1 MNERYTYGYNLGWNV
16 ENEYINLLN
25 GIMDRYNEQM
35 SKINNITTSM
45 EMVDADIIRNS
56 RISDEQ
62 LREWYNQD
70 YASNNSLISFE
81 QYKKNILD
89 EMERKKSSLNQ
100 EVYQNSDE
108 YFANLYY
115 LIDIKTETRQ
125 VIHKKRNEL
134 ELLLSEKNIELS
146 SISLEQRKIKI
157 QYDEN
162 GNVINSEELQALRK
176 KYDDCW
182 LEIRK
187 IEHALKTLEEMFKLV
202 EFTQEETDLMIRG
215 LNPQQRKIYEEID
228 KKPKKPEIE
237 PEDPE
242 IEPEDPEIEP
252 EDPEIEPE
260 DPEIEPEDP
269 EIEPEDP
276 EIEPEDPEIEP
287 EDPEIEPEEPTNEEK
302 LTLDEII
309 FKVCGN
315 KKFTDGQSSRYAA
328 SKIKLFSK
336 PQKDKLGNA
345 YKVVSI
351 PRKIIGIIPKTAM
364 KIYGLF
370 VKKSTKNMFKEMEAR
385 ANALTDREV
394 EVILNEFKGGIA
406 QSKKLPKGFN
416 NVIRPRIDL
425 YVAKKVSRI
434 NEDIKNNLL
443 RINYCSKVI
452 EVLKGKLNEENTPE
466 MAEKINKTLN
476 MAYESGA
483 ASIKDL
489 ISLQIEGNNLQC
501 GHGLHSFEEE
511 LKALD
516 TKLNYVGGR
525 FSKGRE
531 YDPELWSKISG
542 CSHKIEYSRDPKEVV
557 EAYLMRDQIYKEN
570 TKEKRSIFN
579 LGSKVSVGKLDYRP
593 FVESLN
599 YGNDP
604 FIRDLITSILVV
616 SSAVSLINN
625 ITQNMKNQAAI
636 EELNK
641 RASEQQEIINDIKN
655 NGETIEKG
663 IKYDVRQT
671 EGAMENMAERGVNDA
686 HGWHLS
692 GKAYKADDLAH
703 HMETGNLSVENTN
716 TILELTSKY
725 SNGEITHAELIRGM
739 QSLKEETTRAYET
752 TINDLTGPIE
762 QYAQSH
768 PQFDYTA
775 VLSALKHAKNN
786 SMDSVEL
793 TEFMANL
800 YEKSINI
807 GDLGAIESTLSST
820 SLVPD
825 ILTLGAVGAK
835 VAEEEIATMKEPK
848 VDSKKSKE
856 LRDLIES
863 LKAMKQ
869 ELTEE
874 EVREIEQLIT
884 R

>member
-16 ENEYINLLN
+16 ENEYINSLN
-25 GIMDRYNEQM
+25 GIMDRYNEQI
-35 SKINNITTSM
+35 SKISYITNSM
-45 EMVDADIIRNS
+45 QMVDADIIRNS

-62 LREWYNQD
+62 LREWYNED
-70 YASNNSLISFE
+70 YASNNSLVSFE
-81 QYKKNILD
+81 QYKKNIEEELKQKR
-89 EMERKKSSLNQ
+89 ERLNQ
-100 EVYQNSDE
+100 DVYHRSDE

-115 LIDIKTETRQ
+115 LIDIKTETRKA
-125 VIHKKRNEL
+125 IHKRRNEL

-146 SISLEQRKIKI
+146 SISLEQRKTKI

-162 GNVINSEELQALRK
+162 GNVINSNELQALRK
-176 KYDDCW
+176 KYDDCF

-187 IEHALKTLEEMFKLV
+187 IEHALKTLEDMFKLV

-215 LNPQQRKIYEEID
+215 LNPQQRKIYDEID
-228 KKPKKPEIE
+228 KKPKKPEIDPEE
-237 PEDPE
+237 PEIDPE
-242 IEPEDPEIEP
+242 EPEIDPEEP
-252 EDPEIEPE
+252 EIDL
-260 DPEIEPEDP
+260 
-269 EIEPEDP
+269 
-276 EIEPEDPEIEP
+276 
-287 EDPEIEPEEPTNEEK
+287 EEPTNEER

-309 FKVCGN
+309 FKVCGD

-336 PQKDKLGNA
+336 PQKDRLGNA

-351 PRKIIGIIPKTAM
+351 PRKIIGIIPKVAM

-370 VKKSTKNMFKEMEAR
+370 IKKSTKDMFKEMEAR

-394 EVILNEFKGGIA
+394 EVILNEFKGGNA
-406 QSKKLPKGFN
+406 QSKRLPKGFN
-416 NVIRPRIDL
+416 NAIRPRIDL
-425 YVAKKVSRI
+425 YVSKRVARI
-434 NEDIKNNLL
+434 NEDIKNNLR

-452 EVLKGKLNEENTPE
+452 TVLKGKLNEENTPE
-466 MAEKINKTLN
+466 MIEKINNTLN

-483 ASIKDL
+483 ASIKNL
-489 ISLQIEGNNLQC
+489 ITLQIEGNNLQC

-542 CSHKIEYSRDPKEVV
+542 FSHKIEYSRDPKEVV

-579 LGSKVSVGKLDYRP
+579 LGSKVTAGKLDYRP

-604 FIRDLITSILVV
+604 FIRDLITSVLVV
-616 SSAVSLINN
+616 SSAASLINN
-625 ITQNMKNQAAI
+625 ITQNIKNQAAI
-636 EELNK
+636 EELNAK
-641 RASEQQEIINDIKN
+641 AAEQQEIINDIRN

-663 IKYDVRQT
+663 IAYDVRQT
-671 EGAMENMAERGVNDA
+671 EGAIENMAERGVNDA
-686 HGWHLS
+686 HGWNLS
-692 GKAYKADDLAH
+692 GQSYKAEDLAH
-703 HMETGNLSVENTN
+703 HMESANLSINNTN
-716 TILELTSKY
+716 TILDLSSKY
-725 SNGEITHAELIRGM
+725 TAGQITHAEFIRGV
-739 QSLKEETTRAYET
+739 QTLKEQTTQVYEAN
-752 TINDLTGPIE
+752 INNLGSYIE

-775 VLSALKHAKNN
+775 VLSALKHAANN
-786 SMDSVEL
+786 PMDSVEL
-793 TEFMANL
+793 TDFIANI
-800 YEKSINI
+800 YERSINL
-807 GDLGAIESTLSST
+807 GDLSAIESTLSSA

-825 ILTLGAVGAK
+825 ILTLGAVTAK
-835 VAEEEIATMKEPK
+835 VAQEEVTTMKEPK
-848 VDSKKSKE
+848 VDSKRTKE

-869 ELTEE
+869 DLTEE
-874 EVREIEQLIT
+874 EVKEIEQLIT

>member
-16 ENEYINLLN
+16 ENEYINSLN
-25 GIMDRYNEQM
+25 GIMDKYNEQIN
-35 SKINNITTSM
+35 KISYITNSM
-45 EMVDADIIRNS
+45 QMVDADIIRNS

-62 LREWYNQD
+62 LREWYNED

-81 QYKKNILD
+81 QYKKNIEEELIKKR
-89 EMERKKSSLNQ
+89 ERLNQ
-100 EVYQNSDE
+100 DVYHRSDE

-125 VIHKKRNEL
+125 AIHKKRNDL
-134 ELLLSEKNIELS
+134 QLLLSEKNIELS

-157 QYDEN
+157 QYDAN
-162 GNVINSEELQALRK
+162 GNIINSEELQALRK
-176 KYDDCW
+176 KYDDCF

-187 IEHALKTLEEMFKLV
+187 IEHALKTLEDMFKLV

-215 LNPQQRKIYEEID
+215 LNPQQRKIYEGID
-228 KKPKKPEIE
+228 KNTKETGIDPEE
-237 PEDPE
+237 PEEELETPEKDLEEPEEELETPEKDPE
-242 IEPEDPEIEP
+242 EAEVDL
-252 EDPEIEPE
+252 
-260 DPEIEPEDP
+260 
-269 EIEPEDP
+269 
-276 EIEPEDPEIEP
+276 
-287 EDPEIEPEEPTNEEK
+287 EEPTNEEK

-315 KKFTDGQSSRYAA
+315 QKFTDGQSGRYAA
-328 SKIKLFSK
+328 SKIKIFNK
-336 PQKDKLGNA
+336 PQKDRLGNA

-351 PRKIIGIIPKTAM
+351 PRKLIGIIPKTAM

-370 VKKSTKNMFKEMEAR
+370 VKKSTKNIFKEMEER
-385 ANALTDREV
+385 ANALTDKEV
-394 EVILNEFKGGIA
+394 EVILNEFKGGNA
-406 QSKKLPKGFN
+406 QSKRLPKGFN

-425 YVAKKVSRI
+425 YVSKKVARI

-452 EVLKGKLNEENTPE
+452 TVLKDKLNEENTLE
-466 MAEKINKTLN
+466 MQEKINKTLN
-476 MAYESGA
+476 MAYESGS

-542 CSHKIEYSRDPKEVV
+542 CSYRIEYSTDPKEVV

-579 LGSKVSVGKLDYRP
+579 LGSKVTAGKLDYRP

-604 FIRDLITSILVV
+604 FIRDLITSVLVV
-616 SSAVSLINN
+616 SSAASLINN
-625 ITQNMKNQAAI
+625 ITQNIKNQAAM
-636 EELNK
+636 EKLN
-641 RASEQQEIINDIKN
+641 EQQEIINDIRN

-663 IKYDVRQT
+663 ITYDVRQT
-671 EGAMENMAERGVNDA
+671 EGAVENMAERGVNDA
-686 HGWHLS
+686 HGWNLNGQS
-692 GKAYKADDLAH
+692 YRAEDLAH
-703 HMETGNLSVENTN
+703 HAESANLSLDNTN
-716 TILELTSKY
+716 SILDLTNKY
-725 SNGEITHAELIRGM
+725 SSGQITHAELIRGL
-739 QSLKEETTRAYET
+739 QSIKEQTTNAYEAN
-752 TINDLTGPIE
+752 INNLGGYIE
-762 QYAQSH
+762 QYAQNH
-768 PQFDYTA
+768 PEFDYTA
-775 VLSALKHAKNN
+775 VLSALKHAYNN
-786 SMDSVEL
+786 PMDSVEL
-793 TEFMANL
+793 TDFIADL

-807 GDLGAIESTLSST
+807 GDLGAIESTLSSA

-825 ILTLGAVGAK
+825 ILTLGAVTTK
-835 VAEEEIATMKEPK
+835 VAQEEVVAMKEPK
-848 VDSKKSKE
+848 IDSKKSKE

-874 EVREIEQLIT
+874 DVKEIEQLIT

>member
-1 MNERYTYGYNLGWNV
+1 MNERYTYGYNLGWNE
-16 ENEYINLLN
+16 ENEYINSLN
-25 GIMDRYNEQM
+25 GIMDKYNDQM
-35 SKINNITTSM
+35 NKINKIDTSFKRLDNEAM
-45 EMVDADIIRNS
+45 RNYD
-56 RISDEQ
+56 ISDDQ
-62 LREWYNQD
+62 IREWYNQD
-70 YASNNSLISFE
+70 YAANNSLISFE
-81 QYKKNILD
+81 QYKKNILNEKAKKD
-89 EMERKKSSLNQ
+89 ASLEQEM
-100 EVYQNSDE
+100 YQNSDE

-125 VIHKKRNEL
+125 AIHKRRNEL
-134 ELLLSEKNIELS
+134 QLLLSEKNIELS
-146 SISLEQRKIKI
+146 SISLEQRKTKI

-176 KYDDCW
+176 KYDDCF

-187 IEHALKTLEEMFKLV
+187 IEHALKTLEDMFKLV

-228 KKPKKPEIE
+228 KKPKKPEIDPEE
-237 PEDPE
+237 PEIDPE
-242 IEPEDPEIEP
+242 KPEIDPEKPEIDPEEPEIDPEEP
-252 EDPEIEPE
+252 EID
-260 DPEIEPEDP
+260 
-269 EIEPEDP
+269 
-276 EIEPEDPEIEP
+276 
-287 EDPEIEPEEPTNEEK
+287 PEEPTNEER

-309 FKVCGN
+309 FKVCGD

-336 PQKDKLGNA
+336 PQKDRLGNA

-351 PRKIIGIIPKTAM
+351 PRKIIGIIPKVAM
-364 KIYGLF
+364 KVYGLF
-370 VKKSTKNMFKEMEAR
+370 IKKSTKDMFKEMEAR

-394 EVILNEFKGGIA
+394 EVILNQFKGGNA
-406 QSKKLPKGFN
+406 QSKRLPKGFN
-416 NVIRPRIDL
+416 NAIRPRIDL
-425 YVAKKVSRI
+425 YVSKRVARI

-452 EVLKGKLNEENTPE
+452 TVLKGKLNEENTPE
-466 MAEKINKTLN
+466 MIEKINNTLN

-483 ASIKDL
+483 ASIKNL
-489 ISLQIEGNNLQC
+489 ITLQIEGNNLQC

-525 FSKGRE
+525 YSKGRE

-542 CSHKIEYSRDPKEVV
+542 FSHKIEYSRDPKEVV

-579 LGSKVSVGKLDYRP
+579 LGSKVTAGKLDYRP

-604 FIRDLITSILVV
+604 FIRDLITSVLVV
-616 SSAVSLINN
+616 SSAASLINN
-625 ITQNMKNQAAI
+625 ITQNIKNQAAI
-636 EELNK
+636 EKFN
-641 RASEQQEIINDIKN
+641 EQQEIINDIRN

-663 IKYDVRQT
+663 IAYDVRQT
-671 EGAMENMAERGVNDA
+671 EGAIENMAERGVNDA
-686 HGWHLS
+686 HGWNLS
-692 GKAYKADDLAH
+692 GQSYKAEDLAH
-703 HMETGNLSVENTN
+703 HMESANLSINNTN
-716 TILELTSKY
+716 TILDLSSKY
-725 SNGEITHAELIRGM
+725 TAGQITHAEFIRGV
-739 QSLKEETTRAYET
+739 QTLKEQTTQVYEAN
-752 TINDLTGPIE
+752 INNLGSYIE

-775 VLSALKHAKNN
+775 VLSALKHAANN
-786 SMDSVEL
+786 PMDSVEL
-793 TEFMANL
+793 TDFIANI
-800 YEKSINI
+800 YERSINL
-807 GDLGAIESTLSST
+807 GDLSAIESTLSST

-825 ILTLGAVGAK
+825 ILTLGAVTAK
-835 VAEEEIATMKEPK
+835 VAEEEVATMKEPK
-848 VDSKKSKE
+848 VDSKRSKE

-869 ELTEE
+869 DLTEE
-874 EVREIEQLIT
+874 EVKEIEQLIT

>member
-1 MNERYTYGYNLGWNV
+1 MNERYTTAYNLGWNE
-16 ENEYINLLN
+16 ENEYINSLN
-25 GIMDRYNEQM
+25 GIMDKYNEQI
-35 SKINNITTSM
+35 SKINNITNSM
-45 EMVDADIIRNS
+45 GMVDANIIRNS

-62 LREWYNQD
+62 IREWYNED
-70 YASNNSLISFE
+70 YALNNSLISFE

-89 EMERKKSSLNQ
+89 AIETKKSRLNE

-125 VIHKKRNEL
+125 AIHKKRNEL
-134 ELLLSEKNIELS
+134 ELLLSEKRIALA
-146 SISLEQRKIKI
+146 SIGLEHRKAY
-157 QYDEN
+157 QN
-162 GNVINSEELQALRK
+162 GSNNLEEFRK

-187 IEHALKTLEEMFKLV
+187 IESALKMLEDMFKLV
-202 EFTQEETDLMIRG
+202 EFTQEELDLMKRG
-215 LNPQQRKIYEEID
+215 LNPQQRKKYEEIE
-228 KKPKKPEIE
+228 KNPENPEIE
-237 PEDPE
+237 PKDLEEEPVEPDIDPIDPEKNPENPEIDPEELEEDLEDPE
-242 IEPEDPEIEP
+242 EEL
-252 EDPEIEPE
+252 
-260 DPEIEPEDP
+260 
-269 EIEPEDP
+269 
-276 EIEPEDPEIEP
+276 
-287 EDPEIEPEEPTNEEK
+287 EEPINQEK

-315 KKFTDGQSSRYAA
+315 QKFTDGQSSRYAA
-328 SKIKLFSK
+328 SKIKIFSK
-336 PQKDKLGNA
+336 PQKDRLGNA

-351 PRKIIGIIPKTAM
+351 PRKIIGIIPKAAM

-370 VKKSTKNMFKEMEAR
+370 VKKSTKNMFKEMEER
-385 ANALTDREV
+385 ANALTDQEV

-406 QSKKLPKGFN
+406 QSKRLPKGFN

-425 YVAKKVSRI
+425 YVAKKVATI

-443 RINYCSKVI
+443 KINYCSKVI
-452 EVLKGKLNEENTPE
+452 TVLKNKLNEENTPE
-466 MAEKINKTLN
+466 IIEKINNTIN

-483 ASIKDL
+483 TSIKDL

-542 CSHKIEYSRDPKEVV
+542 CSHRIEYSRDPKEVV

-579 LGSKVSVGKLDYRP
+579 LGSKVTAGKLDYRP

-604 FIRDLITSILVV
+604 FIRDLITSVLVV
-616 SSAVSLINN
+616 SSAASLINN
-625 ITQNMKNQAAI
+625 ITQNIKNQAAI
-636 EELNK
+636 EKLN
-641 RASEQQEIINDIKN
+641 EQQEIINDIRN

-663 IKYDVRQT
+663 ITYDVRQT
-671 EGAMENMAERGVNDA
+671 EGAIENMAERGVNDA
-686 HGWHLS
+686 HGWNLS
-692 GKAYKADDLAH
+692 GQSYRSADLAH
-703 HMETGNLSVENTN
+703 HMETANLSINNTN
-716 TILELTSKY
+716 QILDLTSKY
-725 SNGEITHAELIRGM
+725 SSGQITRAELIRGM
-739 QSLKEETTRAYET
+739 QSLKEQTTSTYET
-752 TINDLTGPIE
+752 YVNNLSRDIE

-775 VLSALKHAKNN
+775 VLSSIRHAANN
-786 SMDSVEL
+786 SMDSAEL
-793 TEFMANL
+793 TDFIADI
-800 YEKSINI
+800 YERSLNV
-807 GDLGAIESTLSST
+807 GDLSAIESTLSSA

-825 ILTLGAVGAK
+825 ILTLGAVTAK
-835 VAEEEIATMKEPK
+835 AAHEEVSAINEPK

-874 EVREIEQLIT
+874 EVKEIEELIT

>member
-1 MNERYTYGYNLGWNV
+1 MNERYTYGYNLGWNA
-16 ENEYINLLN
+16 ENEYINSLN
-25 GIMDRYNEQM
+25 GIMDKYNEQI
-35 SKINNITTSM
+35 SKISYITNSM

-62 LREWYNQD
+62 LRQWYNED
-70 YASNNSLISFE
+70 YASNNSLVSFE
-81 QYKKNILD
+81 QYKKNIEEELKQKR
-89 EMERKKSSLNQ
+89 ERLNQ
-100 EVYQNSDE
+100 DVYHRSDE

-125 VIHKKRNEL
+125 TIHKKRNEL

-146 SISLEQRKIKI
+146 SISLEQRKTRI

-162 GNVINSEELQALRK
+162 GNVINSEELQSLRK

-187 IEHALKTLEEMFKLV
+187 IEHALKTLEDMFKLG

-228 KKPKKPEIE
+228 KSPKKPDVELEETEIDLKGPEEDPEE
-237 PEDPE
+237 PKIVPGESEIDLEDPE
-242 IEPEDPEIEP
+242 IDPKDPDEDL
-252 EDPEIEPE
+252 
-260 DPEIEPEDP
+260 
-269 EIEPEDP
+269 
-276 EIEPEDPEIEP
+276 
-287 EDPEIEPEEPTNEEK
+287 EEPKYEEK

-315 KKFTDGQSSRYAA
+315 QKFTDGQSSRYAA
-328 SKIKLFSK
+328 SKIKLFNK

-351 PRKIIGIIPKTAM
+351 PRKLIGVIPKTAM

-370 VKKSTKNMFKEMEAR
+370 VKKSTKNMFKEMEER
-385 ANALTDREV
+385 SNALTDQEV
-394 EVILNEFKGGIA
+394 EVILNEFKGGTA
-406 QSKKLPKGFN
+406 QAKRLPKGFN

-425 YVAKKVSRI
+425 YVSKKVARI
-434 NEDIKNNLL
+434 NEDIKNDLL
-443 RINYCSKVI
+443 KINYCSRI
-452 EVLKGKLNEENTPE
+452 IDVLKGKLAEEKN
-466 MAEKINKTLN
+466 AETIQRINNTLN
-476 MAYESGA
+476 MTYEAGT
-483 ASIKDL
+483 ASIKNL

-542 CSHKIEYSRDPKEVV
+542 CSHRIEYSRDPKEVV
-557 EAYLMRDQIYKEN
+557 EAYLMRDRIYKEN
-570 TKEKRSIFN
+570 TKEKRSVFN
-579 LGSKVSVGKLDYRP
+579 LGSKVTAGKLDYRP

-604 FIRDLITSILVV
+604 FIRDLITSVLVV
-616 SSAVSLINN
+616 SSAASLINN
-625 ITQNMKNQAAI
+625 ITQNIQEQIAI
-636 EELNK
+636 ENFN
-641 RASEQQEIINDIKN
+641 EQQGILNDIRN

-663 IKYDVRQT
+663 ITYDVRQT
-671 EGAMENMAERGVNDA
+671 EGAIENMAERGVNDA
-686 HGWHLS
+686 YGWNLS
-692 GKAYKADDLAH
+692 GQSYKAEDLAH
-703 HMETGNLSVENTN
+703 HMETANLSINNTN
-716 TILELTSKY
+716 EILDLTSKY
-725 SNGEITHAELIRGM
+725 SAGQITHAELIKGV
-739 QSLKEETTRAYET
+739 QALKEQTTSTYET
-752 TINDLTGPIE
+752 YINNLSSHIE

-768 PQFDYTA
+768 PGFDYTA
-775 VLSALKHAKNN
+775 VLNALKHAANN
-786 SMDSVEL
+786 PMDSVEL
-793 TEFMANL
+793 TDFIADI
-800 YEKSINI
+800 YERSINV
-807 GDLGAIESTLSST
+807 GDLSAIESTLSSAT
-820 SLVPD
+820 LVPD
-825 ILTLGAVGAK
+825 ILTLGAVTAK
-835 VAEEEIATMKEPK
+835 VSQEEMDVVNEPK

-863 LKAMKQ
+863 LKAMKE

-874 EVREIEQLIT
+874 EVKEIEELIT